1 MKDISVEELKQKAV
15 ELRKTTLTMIHE
27 AKSGHPGGSLSA
39 ADMVTALYF
48 KEMNVDP
55 INPKWEDRD
64 RFILSKGHVC
74 PVQYS
79 ALAMLGYFPYE
90 TIYTLRQ
97 YGSILQGHPDMK
109 RCPGIDI
116 STGSLGQ
123 GLSVGVGM
131 ALAAKRDERDYRVFV
146 VVGDGES
153 QEGQIWEAAQ
163 TSVKYGL
170 DNLYVIIDDNGLQC
184 DGTCDYIMPNQ
195 DIEKKFEAFGFETR
209 RIDGH
214 SMEEIVDTLD
224 EMRVIRNEKPKCI
237 VLNTVKGKGVSFM
250 EDVVEWHGM
259 APNADEYK
267 IAMEEVA
274 RGLN

>member
-55 INPKWEDRD
+55 KNPKWEERD

-214 SMEEIVDTLD
+214 SMEDIVDALD
-224 EMRVIRNEKPKCI
+224 ELRVIKNEKPKCI

-267 IAMEEVA
+267 IAMEEVT